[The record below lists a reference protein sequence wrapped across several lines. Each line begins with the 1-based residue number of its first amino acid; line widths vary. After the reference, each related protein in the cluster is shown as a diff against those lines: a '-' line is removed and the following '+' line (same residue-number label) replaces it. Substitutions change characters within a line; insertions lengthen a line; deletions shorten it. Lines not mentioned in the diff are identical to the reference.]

1 MERKLENLIRN
12 VNDARHYEEGTRDLK
27 FAYSIQG
34 AWYSSEFPIKYAV
47 AHDVGTGPIMC
58 KRCRKYGV
66 DANGLFVKYCRLCQ
80 KWYDGEINF
89 IEKKKKVN
97 ETCKREV
104 SFSGSEDE
112 KNNDGETPSPDD
124 KDFSHLTLLEKNNLS
139 TYGINELESYDSDEV
154 SNEGYEIWF
163 DVEVEPG
170 FHR

>member
-27 FAYSIQG
+27 LAYSIQG

-47 AHDVGTGPIMC
+47 AHDVGTGPLMC

-104 SFSGSEDE
+104 SFSESEDE
-112 KNNDGETPSPDD
+112 KNNEDETPSPDD
-124 KDFSHLTLLEKNNLS
+124 KDFPHLTLLEKSNLS
-139 TYGINELESYDSDEV
+139 TYGIAGLESYDSDEV